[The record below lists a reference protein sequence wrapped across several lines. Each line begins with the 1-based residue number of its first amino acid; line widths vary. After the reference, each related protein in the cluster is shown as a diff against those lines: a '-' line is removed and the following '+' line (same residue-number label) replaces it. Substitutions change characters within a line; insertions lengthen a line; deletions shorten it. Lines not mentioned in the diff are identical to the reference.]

1 MKQLFVCSYTKNWI
15 LNLRYDLDLPVIL
28 DYEIWKA
35 SHMLFQGLPYE
46 DDTEEE
52 EDNSDTWDDD
62 WDSTERR
69 TISKE
74 TEIK

>member
-1 MKQLFVCSYTKNWI
+1 
-15 LNLRYDLDLPVIL
+15 
-28 DYEIWKA
+28 
-35 SHMLFQGLPYE
+35 MLFQGLPYE